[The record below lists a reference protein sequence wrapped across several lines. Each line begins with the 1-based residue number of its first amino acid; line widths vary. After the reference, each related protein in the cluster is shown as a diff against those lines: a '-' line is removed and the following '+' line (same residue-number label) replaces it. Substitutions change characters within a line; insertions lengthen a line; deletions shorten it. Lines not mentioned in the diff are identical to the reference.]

1 MNLREK
7 IEKEITDKVMTK
19 LASERV
25 ELASVAD
32 LKKSVMAYDKALSEF
47 DKASQIRQEAA
58 RKYIDA
64 ADLFKKVIKEAIV
77 TTDMADS
84 LGIPLPKLETALK
97 ESQRLEKIAN
107 SYVKE
112 LR

>member
-1 MNLREK
+1 MNLREQ
-7 IEKEITDKVMTK
+7 IEKEITEKVMTK
-19 LASERV
+19 LASEKIKLGV
-25 ELASVAD
+25 ID
-32 LKKSVMAYDKALSEF
+32 DNLKMYEKALSEF
-47 DKASQIRQEAA
+47 DNASKIRQEAA

-64 ADLFKKVIKEAIV
+64 SDLFKKVIKEAIT

-84 LGIPLPKLETALK
+84 LGIPIPKLETAIK

>member
-1 MNLREK
+1 MNLREQL
-7 IEKEITDKVMTK
+7 EKEITNKVMTK
-19 LASERV
+19 LASEKV
-25 ELASVAD
+25 ELGLID
-32 LKKSVMAYDKALSEF
+32 DNLKMYDKALSEF

-64 ADLFKKVIKEAIV
+64 ADLFKKVIKEAIG

>member
-1 MNLREK
+1 MNLREQ
-7 IEKEITDKVMTK
+7 IEKEITDKVMIK
-19 LASERV
+19 RASEKV
-25 ELASVAD
+25 ELGVID
-32 LKKSVMAYDKALSEF
+32 DNLKMYDKALSEF
-47 DKASQIRQEAA
+47 DKASEIRQEAA

-64 ADLFKKVIKEAIV
+64 ADLFKKVIKEAMM

-84 LGIPLPKLETALK
+84 LGISLPKLETAIK

>member
-1 MNLREK
+1 MSLREQL
-7 IEKEITDKVMTK
+7 EKEITNKVMTK
-19 LASERV
+19 LASEKV
-25 ELASVAD
+25 ELGLID
-32 LKKSVMAYDKALSEF
+32 DNLKMYDKALSEF

-64 ADLFKKVIKEAIV
+64 ADLFKKVIKEAIG